1 MKSLILALAYSS
13 IFGNAPFCAY
23 DGFNYSCYYYSWAA
37 CEQAVAYNPA
47 ARCVVH
53 P

>member
-1 MKSLILALAYSS
+1 MKILILTLYIAVM
-13 IFGNAPFCAY
+13 GNAPFCAY
-23 DGFNYSCYYYSWAA
+23 DGYNFQCFYFSWAA
-37 CEQAVAYNPA
+37 CEQAVAYNPS